1 MYLKGGIH
9 GNEDRRLFWESYG
22 GEGDPDGGAN
32 LHSVSDKYFDS
43 EEKYQKLVQ
52 IKRRVDPEYIFTAN
66 MFGIDANNAP
76 ENRQVLITGRGF
88 TVDVPMDRHFK
99 SVGSKYCDIL

>member
-1 MYLKGGIH
+1 MR
-9 GNEDRRLFWESYG
+9 E
-22 GEGDPDGGAN
+22 
-32 LHSVSDKYFDS
+32 KYFDS

-76 ENRQVLITGRGF
+76 ENRQVLITGRGYN
-88 TVDVPMDRHFK
+88 M
-99 SVGSKYCDIL
+99 